1 MQLIDGLWIM
11 SKSQSLQHV
20 LVQAK
25 EKEKKYDWAK
35 AAELYEQ
42 ALGTVGKED
51 FLEKGKIQER
61 IGFCFHR
68 AAMQAESRE
77 EFRGRMQRAIEVYED
92 AGRTFE
98 KMADEQKAAWMFRF
112 KAVAKYLGYWVTSDP
127 SEKRRLLDECLE
139 LERDALT
146 AFWKLGNM
154 LEYGR
159 TYNELSLVFFF
170 RGFLEWDLQTLKS
183 IVERGLEWGE
193 KAVAVLSEL
202 GDLYEMAR
210 AYFTLSTCLT
220 FVGWNDT
227 LGVRILEPEEMDKN
241 RSKAVKYLSK
251 AVDLSEKV
259 GDAFLSGLSHL
270 WLGSNV
276 QEEEERIKHH
286 EKALE
291 CGKRTRDNFLIGA
304 CLDLVAFYAY
314 WNSGAVEDPDQRWKQ
329 ADDAME
335 FYDKAQHYC
344 SIISFMPPR
353 DGFIGQPTGHAED
366 HFERAKYQETDP
378 KKRLELLEKAEKEGR
393 KALKLAVDS
402 DIPRVVGI
410 GFWVLSKILAERA
423 RVDPD
428 PTEKRSRLEK
438 ALEYLEKATEI
449 TEQLEPFHY
458 FDQGVGWDYLA
469 GIKAELADTEL
480 DLDSKMRLLE
490 EAVLGKEKCLNLCN
504 RSLPYEDKRMLAG
517 VLAGLQYFQ
526 DGYATLLTRVYDLTN
541 EPGHLRKAIEIS
553 QKAIESARK
562 LDMNSL
568 MAESYWKIA
577 KAQDILQEHLEA
589 AENFKHASEG
599 YMKAA
604 EKIPQLRDFY
614 QDHASYMEAWN
625 EIEKSRHYHTR
636 QKYGQAKKHYEKAAN
651 LHKSSKP
658 WKYLASNYLAWAQLE
673 HGEDLSRDER
683 SQEAMQAF
691 RKAAELFR
699 EAKRT
704 LQVESNKIKSAD
716 EKDLAN
722 SLVKASDIREEY
734 CLGRIALEEAK
745 ILDRKGDHAASSRKY
760 GSATEKFQK
769 ATDDTESES
778 DRQELRP
785 IVCLC
790 RAWQMMKRAEAEALP
805 DLYLEASQLFEEAK
819 EQSFNEQAK
828 VLALGHSCFCKA
840 LEAGTRFEATRDTK
854 LHLAA
859 TQHLASA
866 ANYYVKA
873 GFKTASEYAK
883 ATQRLFDA
891 YVYMDNAKKETDPE
905 KKARYCMTAE
915 KVLQTSA
922 DSYMK
927 AKHPEKSEEVRR
939 LLESVKE
946 ERKLAMSLTEVLHAP
961 RIASTTTSFSTPTP
975 THERAVGLERFEH
988 TNVQAHLTASEEATV
1003 GEELEVRLDLVN
1015 VAKNFGL
1022 LVRADNLVS
1031 PGFKVTALPSQYS
1044 IENGSIDM
1052 KGKRLEPLKV
1062 ESIKLSLQATEAGV
1076 TELSPQVVYV
1086 DEAGKFGTCR
1096 PEPVIITVHPK
1107 LAFEFKTKA
1116 AQSVFDFLINA
1127 FVEDYMRRR
1136 ISLEKSGWRT
1146 LMQIIKNAKVSKS
1159 SVYGAGGRRRSA
1171 IAELERRGLVETR
1184 VFPGERGRGG
1194 RILKMRISYEKET
1207 IKRHIDQRI
1216 MKNREN

>member
-1 MQLIDGLWIM
+1 
-11 SKSQSLQHV
+11 V
-20 LVQAK
+20 
-25 EKEKKYDWAK
+25 K

-42 ALGTVGKED
+42 ALGAVGKKD
-51 FLEKGKIQER
+51 FLEKGKIRER

-77 EFRGRMQRAIEVYED
+77 EFKERMQRAIEVYDD

-98 KMADEQKAAWMFRF
+98 EMSDKQKAAWMFRCE
-112 KAVAKYLGYWVTSDP
+112 AVAKYLGYWVTSDP

-139 LERDALT
+139 LEEKALT

-170 RGFLEWDLQTLKS
+170 RGWLEWDMQTLKRL
-183 IVERGLEWGE
+183 VERGLEWGE

-202 GDLYEMAR
+202 GNLYEMAR
-210 AYFTLSTCLT
+210 AYFTFATCLT
-220 FVGWNDT
+220 FIGSLDP
-227 LGVRILEPEEMDKN
+227 LGVFIVELEEMEKN
-241 RSKAVKYLSK
+241 RLKALKYLSE

-270 WLGSNV
+270 WLGLNIGRGRAR
-276 QEEEERIKHH
+276 EHY

-304 CLDLVAFYAY
+304 SLDTLAY
-314 WNSGAVEDPDQRWKQ
+314 ETYLKAWAIENPDQRWKLE
-329 ADDAME
+329 DDAME
-335 FYDKAQHYC
+335 LYDKAQHHNSVTSFQSPGC
-344 SIISFMPPR
+344 GVISPP
-353 DGFIGQPTGHAED
+353 GGYAEYYL
-366 HFERAKYQETDP
+366 ERAKDREIDPQEKLDF
-378 KKRLELLEKAEKEGR
+378 LEKAEKAGME
-393 KALKLAVDS
+393 ALKLARDS
-402 DIPRVVGI
+402 DMPRVISTV
-410 GFWVLSKILAERA
+410 FHYLSKILEERA
-423 RVDPD
+423 RIEPD
-428 PTEKRSRLEK
+428 PREKRSRLEK
-438 ALEYLEKATEI
+438 ALQYREKSIEI
-449 TEQLEPFHY
+449 GEQSQPWSY
-458 FDQGVGWDYLA
+458 FDQGVDWNYLA
-469 GIKAELADTEL
+469 GIKAKLADTES
-480 DLDSKMRLLE
+480 DLDSKKRLLE
-490 EAVLGKEKCLNLCN
+490 EAVLSREKCLNLCN
-504 RSLPYEDKRMLAG
+504 KMMPYWEKLGNIEAFRT
-517 VLAGLQYFQ
+517 LQGFQ
-526 DGYATLLTRVYDLTN
+526 DAYATLLTRVYDLTN
-541 EPGHLRKAIEIS
+541 KPEHLRKAIEIS

-577 KAQDILQEHLEA
+577 KAHDILWEHLEA
-589 AENFKHASEG
+589 AENFENASES
-599 YMKAA
+599 YLKAA
-604 EKIPQLRDFY
+604 EKIPQLKDFY
-614 QDHASYMEAWN
+614 KDHASYMQAWT
-625 EIEKSRHYHTR
+625 EIEKARHYHAR
-636 QKYGQAKKHYEKAAN
+636 QDYGQAKKHYEKAAS
-651 LHKSSKP
+651 LHRSSKS
-658 WKYLASNYLAWAQLE
+658 WKYLAANYLAWVQLE
-673 HGEDLSRDER
+673 HGEDLSRHEQ
-683 SQEAMQAF
+683 SQEAIQAF

-704 LQVESNKIKSAD
+704 LQAESDKIKNED
-716 EKDLAN
+716 EKDLAKR
-722 SLVKASDIREEY
+722 LIKASDIREEY
-734 CLGRIALEEAK
+734 CLGRITIEEAK
-745 ILDRKGDHAASSRKY
+745 ILDRQGDHAASSRKY

-769 ATDDTESES
+769 TTDAIERES
-778 DRQELRP
+778 DRLEFRP
-785 IVCLC
+785 ILCLC
-790 RAWQMMKRAEAEALP
+790 RAWQMMTRAEAEASP

-840 LEAGTRFEATRDTK
+840 LEAGTRFEATRDTT
-854 LHLAA
+854 LYSAA

-866 ANYYVKA
+866 ADYYVRA

-883 ATQRLFDA
+883 GTQRLFDA
-891 YVYMDNAKKETDPE
+891 YVYMNNAKKETDPE
-905 KKARYCMTAE
+905 KKTRYYMTAE

-927 AKHPEKSEEVRR
+927 AKHPEKSEEIQR

-961 RIASTTTSFSTPTP
+961 TITSTTTSFSTPNP
-975 THERAVGLERFEH
+975 THEKAVGLERFEH
-988 TNVQAHLTASEEATV
+988 ANIQAHLTASEEVTI
-1003 GEELEVRLDLVN
+1003 GEELDVRLDLVN

-1022 LVRADNLVS
+1022 LVRADNLAPPS
-1031 PGFKVTALPSQYS
+1031 FKVTTLPSQYR

-1052 KGKRLEPLKV
+1052 KGRRLEPLKV

-1086 DEAGKFGTCR
+1086 DEVGKFGTCR
-1096 PEPVIITVHPK
+1096 PEPVTITVHPK
-1107 LAFEFKTKA
+1107 LTFEFKTKT
-1116 AQSVFDFLINA
+1116 AQNVFDFLTSS
-1127 FVEDYMRRR
+1127 FVEDYMRRK

-1159 SVYGAGGRRRSA
+1159 SVYGAGGRRGPA
-1171 IAELERRGLVETR
+1171 ISKLERRGLVETR

-1216 MKNREN
+1216 MKIKEK